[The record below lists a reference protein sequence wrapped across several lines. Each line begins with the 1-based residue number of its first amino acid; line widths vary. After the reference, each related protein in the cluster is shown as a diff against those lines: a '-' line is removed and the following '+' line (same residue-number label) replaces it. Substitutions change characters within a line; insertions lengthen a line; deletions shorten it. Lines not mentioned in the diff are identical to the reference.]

1 MYDMFHT
8 ELDVT
13 EMSVDT
19 ETAHS
24 TLVQIQN
31 KLVQLGVEEYYI
43 PTYLGSSCSIILITK
58 SKILLNIT
66 KICTKLN
73 Y

>member
-19 ETAHS
+19 ETAHN

-43 PTYLGSSCSIILITK
+43 FGFIMFYHPYY
-58 SKILLNIT
+58 KI
-66 KICTKLN
+66 
-73 Y
+73 